1 MSEVAEKT
9 FDEATKEIGDKLVG
23 LTLLQAKA
31 LADYLKEVHG
41 IEPAGGGVVVAA
53 APGGA
58 GGAGAAPAAEEK
70 TEFDVI
76 LTKVGDNKINVI
88 KVVRSITGL
97 GLKEAKDLVEGA
109 PKPLKQGASKEDAE
123 KIKKEIEEAG
133 GAVELK

>member
-9 FDEATKEIGDKLVG
+9 FDAATKEIGDKLVG

-41 IEPAGGGVVVAA
+41 IEPAGGGVVMAA
-53 APGGA
+53 APGA
-58 GGAGAAPAAEEK
+58 AAAAPVEEK
-70 TEFDVI
+70 TEFDVV
-76 LTKVGDNKINVI
+76 LTKIGDNKINVI

-109 PKPLKQGASKEDAE
+109 PKALKQGASKEDAE
-123 KIKKEIEEAG
+123 KIKKEVEEAG
-133 GAVELK
+133 GSVELK